1 MIPWSMKSSVD
12 VQVEFLSDDKLKNR
26 RKKAS
31 GATLITACLSQ
42 PCLTVGDNHSSPTAS
57 RWSIASIG
65 VSNKGFS
72 TDIRV
77 FLVFRKGFLASGQE
91 TKSSSSRRAGED
103 TDQESALRRQQVL
116 PALCKHLGECE
127 APAPELAR
135 EDAEQRIGGSQ

>member
-42 PCLTVGDNHSSPTAS
+42 PCLTVGDNQSSPTAS

-72 TDIRV
+72 TGTTGSLQAPRGV
-77 FLVFRKGFLASGQE
+77 RSTGTRAS
-91 TKSSSSRRAGED
+91 A
-103 TDQESALRRQQVL
+103 
-116 PALCKHLGECE
+116 
-127 APAPELAR
+127 
-135 EDAEQRIGGSQ
+135 